1 MINVYSNLMSAWP
14 ATMVMSP
21 KLNRNMP
28 AFSQVWDYERI
39 TPASAA
45 GETMKSIQGAIGEYF
60 ERRHFFNEI
69 VAGPEKTLCKMM
81 PPEAASAFTEALMQT
96 SLQNESRVKDHQFK
110 TVRAFNLFNLEKLEI
125 PAVLVA
131 LDNITAEQ
139 DLKFYPDR
147 DTCGCSFHG
156 NLEDAVEGALHEF
169 MERQSLLLYWLNGTA
184 NFEISQDI
192 VTGVSF
198 VDEILLSLRAEGEI
212 RIFDITLPGAPGHA
226 VLTLYGTKGKNCQIQ
241 YSTGLSYSENLK
253 KALTKSVTELWQSY
267 ICLHN
272 FLSGGYTDADI
283 IDSYQ
288 RHFLSCNR
296 YDTYTDLCENTLLKS
311 TEKVSDLEVVTTD
324 EDLYSYLDKISKNV
338 FVYYARERAGEEL
351 VWYTKILSPDFFLH
365 MNGSG
370 SLNLSNKI
378 YRPGSGLT
386 QRESV
391 MVPFP

>member
-69 VAGPEKTLCKMM
+69 VAGPEKTLYEMM
-81 PPEAASAFTEALMQT
+81 PPESAGAFAEALLQT
-96 SLQNESRVKDHQFK
+96 SSKSESRVKKHQFK
-110 TVRAFNLFNLEKLEI
+110 TVRAYNLLSLDKIEI

-131 LDNITAEQ
+131 LDNITAAQ
-139 DLKFYPDR
+139 DLEFYPDR

-156 NLEDAVEGALHEF
+156 NLENAVEGALYEF
-169 MERQSLLLYWLNGTA
+169 MERQSLLLYWLSGKA

-192 VTGVSF
+192 VSGISF
-198 VDEILLSLRAEGEI
+198 VDEILSSLRVEGEL

-226 VLTLYGTKGKNCQIQ
+226 ILTLYGTKGKNSEIK
-241 YSTGLSYSENLK
+241 YSTGLSYSVNLR
-253 KALTKSVTELWQSY
+253 KALSKSVTELWQSY

-272 FLSGGYTDADI
+272 FINGGYSDNDI

-288 RHFLSCNR
+288 RHFLSCNS
-296 YDTYTDLCENTLLKS
+296 YDTYLDLCKNTILKNS
-311 TEKVSDLEVVTTD
+311 GLVSDL
-324 EDLYSYLDKISKNV
+324 DLLKKIMTFTHISRI
-338 FVYYARERAGEEL
+338 FQIIFSSTMQERECEKGLYGIRKSS
-351 VWYTKILSPDFFLH
+351 VRIFFC
-365 MNGSG
+365 
-370 SLNLSNKI
+370 I
-378 YRPGSGLT
+378 
-386 QRESV
+386 
-391 MVPFP
+391 

>member
-28 AFSQVWDYERI
+28 AFSQVWDYERV

-69 VAGPEKTLCKMM
+69 VAGPEKTLYEMM
-81 PPEAASAFTEALMQT
+81 PPEAAGAFTEALLQT
-96 SLQNESRVKDHQFK
+96 SSKGESRVKNHQFK
-110 TVRAFNLFNLEKLEI
+110 TVRAYNLFSLDKIEI

-131 LDNITAEQ
+131 LDNITAAQ
-139 DLKFYPDR
+139 DLEFYPDR

-156 NLEDAVEGALHEF
+156 NLENAVEGALYEF
-169 MERQSLLLYWLNGTA
+169 MERQSLLLYWLSGRA
-184 NFEISQDI
+184 NFEISHDI
-192 VTGVSF
+192 VSGVSF
-198 VDEILLSLRAEGEI
+198 VDEILCSLRAEGEL

-226 VLTLYGTKGKNCQIQ
+226 VLTLYGTKAKNSEIK
-241 YSTGLSYSENLK
+241 YSTGLSYSENLR
-253 KALTKSVTELWQSY
+253 KALSKSVTELWQSY

-272 FLSGGYTDADI
+272 FINGGYTDADI

-288 RHFLSCNR
+288 RHFLSCNS
-296 YDTYTDLCENTLLKS
+296 YDTYLDLCENTTLKNS
-311 TEKVSDLEVVTTD
+311 GLVSDLDVITTNLD
-324 EDLYSYLDKISKNV
+324 IYSYLEKISDNI
-338 FVYYARERAGEEL
+338 FVYYARERVREGL

-370 SLNLSNKI
+370 SLNFSNKI
-378 YRPGSGLT
+378 YQQGVGLV